1 MVRFQYT
8 CLRHQQWF
16 IDVVTRAGCSDPA
29 KMEDVRR
36 QMRAWF
42 SRRYPRLMLDHF
54 RLGSCLGCDT
64 ETLFGN
70 LNEIAQAI
78 RELVSVRAIEQRH
91 GQRERARVAG
101 HSRRG
106 VG

>member
-16 IDVVTRAGCSDPA
+16 IDVVTRAGCSDSA

-36 QMRAWF
+36 QLRAWF

-54 RLGSCLGCDT
+54 RLASCLGCDI
-64 ETLFGN
+64 EALFGN
-70 LNEIAQAI
+70 LNEIDQAI

-91 GQRERARVAG
+91 GQRERARATG